1 MIVEHMKD
9 KIREVLFRYPEV
21 AAAYVFGSTATGR
34 RRRGS
39 DVDVAVM
46 IRGAPDPWRRMDME
60 RDLSVALGA
69 DVDLVVFAQSSS
81 LLQHEILRTG
91 ILIYEKDPQ
100 ERIRQTVIGR
110 RRYLDE
116 QRLPRW
122 IHYAAPE
129 SKAPD
134 ADEVSP

>member
-9 KIREVLFRYPEV
+9 KIRGVLFRYPEV
-21 AAAYVFGSTATGR
+21 AAAYVYGSTATGR

-46 IRGAPDPWRRMDME
+46 IRGASDPWRRMDME

-69 DVDLVVFAQSSS
+69 DVDLVIFAKGTS

-116 QRLPRW
+116 QRLPKW
-122 IHYAAPE
+122 IHYAD
-129 SKAPD
+129 PD
-134 ADEVSP
+134 GETPVADEVSP